1 MNVSAKN
8 VNEVI
13 SNLTSIIT
21 TANETS
27 DQNSDNLR
35 VISDVLTQS
44 VNILTQNVS
53 LEVANQVIIEF
64 LLNACF
70 QIFFKVTAN
79 TVEILDNVEE
89 WPMEILQQQSNR

>member
-70 QIFFKVTAN
+70 QIFFKVT
-79 TVEILDNVEE
+79 VEE
-89 WPMEILQQQSNR
+89 WPMEIKHSIFYSPITLLL

>member
-53 LEVANQVIIEF
+53 LEVANQVSIEF
-64 LLNACF
+64 LHVF
-70 QIFFKVTAN
+70 RFSSR
-79 TVEILDNVEE
+79 
-89 WPMEILQQQSNR
+89 LQQTLLKF

>member
-53 LEVANQVIIEF
+53 LEVANQVSIEF
-64 LLNACF
+64 Y
-70 QIFFKVTAN
+70 
-79 TVEILDNVEE
+79 
-89 WPMEILQQQSNR
+89 